1 MYGLSLSDSQS
12 LIQAAI
18 EFIVAAGLCASRAVG
33 IMLVLPIFT
42 RSQISGLIRGC
53 LAVAFALP
61 CWAQI
66 SVGLLAID
74 PETRPIQVTLLGMK
88 EVFVGL
94 LLGTLLGIP
103 LWSLQAA
110 GEIIDTQRGITSQ
123 VASADPATRSQASA
137 TGVFLGITAATIF
150 VASGGLEVT
159 IKSLYGSYLIWPVYR
174 FQPNL
179 TAQGA
184 VELMGLLDQI
194 MRTTLLVSGPV
205 VAFLLLVDISVMI
218 VGRYAPHFKS
228 SDLSPTI
235 KNIGFSIIMVTYTVY
250 LVEGMKSEIVWSNGA
265 LDWFEKLLK

>member
-1 MYGLSLSDSQS
+1 MYDLSLSDSQN
-12 LIQAAI
+12 LIQAATK
-18 EFIVAAGLCASRAVG
+18 FIVAAGLGAARAAG
-33 IMLVLPIFT
+33 IMLVHPIFT

-61 CWAQI
+61 WWAQI
-66 SVGLLAID
+66 SVGLQAID
-74 PETRPIQVTLLGMK
+74 PESRLLQVTLLGLK

-103 LWSLQAA
+103 LWSLQVA

-123 VASADPATRSQASA
+123 IASDDPATRSQASA

-150 VASGGLEVT
+150 VAWGGLKVV
-159 IKSLYGSYLIWPVYR
+159 INSLYGSYLIWPLYR
-174 FQPNL
+174 FRPTL

-184 VELMGLLDQI
+184 MELMGLLDHI

-205 VAFLLLVDISVMI
+205 VAFLLLVDLSVMI
-218 VGRYAPHFKS
+218 VGRYVPQFKP

-235 KNIGFSIIMVTYTVY
+235 KNVGFPLVMVTYTVY

-265 LDWFEKLLK
+265 LEWFEKLLK